1 MNRIKNNPRHLWR
14 GLFKEKNMFVIA
26 GLGNPGKKYE
36 NTRHNAGFMAI
47 DALAEKYGISVTEK
61 KHKALCGTG
70 IINGVKVLLVK
81 PQTFMNLSG
90 ESIGE
95 IMNFYKL
102 DAEEELLVI
111 FDDISLA
118 PGNIRIR
125 KKGSAGGH
133 NGIKSI
139 IAHTGTQG
147 FMRIKVGVGEKPSGW
162 DLADYVLAQLPK
174 EEKETIEQTV
184 KTEVTEATALIV
196 EGDVDK
202 AMNCYNAKK

>member
-1 MNRIKNNPRHLWR
+1 
-14 GLFKEKNMFVIA
+14 MFVIV

-36 NTRHNAGFMAI
+36 NTRHNAGFIAI
-47 DALAEKYGISVTEK
+47 DALADKYGISINEK

-70 IINGVKVLLVK
+70 IIEGVKVLLVK

-90 ESIGE
+90 ESVGE

-102 DAEEELLVI
+102 DPEEDMLVI
-111 FDDISLA
+111 YDDISLA

-133 NGIKSI
+133 NGIKSL

-162 DLADYVLAQLPK
+162 DLADYVLGHFSEEDNAKLK
-174 EEKETIEQTV
+174 EVMPDVISAAVLMSQ
-184 KTEVTEATALIV
+184 
-196 EGDVDK
+196 GDVDK
-202 AMNCYNAKK
+202 AMNDFNAKKQG